1 MKQIRQV
8 MFDEI
13 KQMATNGPT
22 SEEMEKLRNGLIND
36 EVRGRQSAMFRA
48 QRLAEAALYD
58 NDPNLFNTEL
68 ERMLKITPEQ
78 IKSAVAK
85 YLNTEDR
92 AELDV
97 VPAGQQEAGEE

>member
-1 MKQIRQV
+1 
-8 MFDEI
+8 
-13 KQMATNGPT
+13 
-22 SEEMEKLRNGLIND
+22 MEKLRNGLIND
-36 EVRGRQSAMFRA
+36 EVRGRQSSMFRA

-58 NDPNLFNTEL
+58 GDPNLVNTEL

-85 YLNTEDR
+85 YLNTENR

-97 VPAGQQEAGEE
+97 VPAQEKSDEE